1 MTEVTKTLASNKYD
15 VIRNGETT
23 KVQIVPQMVST
34 LRLELSFWDEIAGK
48 CTFVRYDDW
57 ILMT

>member
-48 CTFVRYDDW
+48 CTFVRYDD
-57 ILMT
+57 